1 MSKLGNR
8 QYRIKNSLSDR
19 TFNIVLLVIVTIW
32 MLIVLYPIIY
42 VVSSSF
48 SSGEAVSTGK
58 VLFWPVNFSLVGYEL
73 VLQNSSVWTG
83 YANTIFYTILGTTL
97 NVVMTILCAYPLS
110 RSNYQGRKFFSLYY
124 TIPMYFGGGLI
135 PTYILISQLGLVNTR
150 TFMVIT
156 GALGFGNMIIMRTA
170 FKSNVPSELLE
181 SAKMDGISDIG
192 YLLKILLPL
201 SKATISVIALYYMVD
216 RWNTYFIGLVY
227 LRDRDKYTLQMV
239 LKEILSAA
247 QVDAS
252 TFTDPTILAK
262 MAGSTDVM
270 KYALIVVASVP
281 MLIVYPFIQKFFEKG
296 VMIGSVKG

>member
-1 MSKLGNR
+1 
-8 QYRIKNSLSDR
+8 
-19 TFNIVLLVIVTIW
+19 
-32 MLIVLYPIIY
+32 
-42 VVSSSF
+42 
-48 SSGEAVSTGK
+48 
-58 VLFWPVNFSLVGYEL
+58 
-73 VLQNSSVWTG
+73 
-83 YANTIFYTILGTTL
+83 
-97 NVVMTILCAYPLS
+97 
-110 RSNYQGRKFFSLYY
+110 
-124 TIPMYFGGGLI
+124 MYFAGGLI
-135 PTYILISQLGLVNTR
+135 PTYILVSQLGLVNTR

-170 FKSNVPSELLE
+170 FKNNVPSELLE
-181 SAKMDGISDIG
+181 SAKMDGITDIG

-216 RWNTYFIGLVY
+216 RWNTYFVGLVY

-247 QVDAS
+247 QVDSS
-252 TFTDPTILAK
+252 TFTDPTELAK
-262 MAGSTDVM
+262 MAGSSDVM

>member
-19 TFNIVLLVIVTIW
+19 TFNTVLLVIVTIW

-58 VLFWPVNFSLVGYEL
+58 VLLWPVDFSLVGYEL
-73 VLQNSSVWTG
+73 VMQNSSVWTG

-110 RSNYQGRKFFSLYY
+110 RSNYQGRKFFTWYY
-124 TIPMYFGGGLI
+124 TIPMYFAGGLI
-135 PTYILISQLGLVNTR
+135 PTYILVSQLGLVNTR

-170 FKSNVPSELLE
+170 FKNNVPSELLE
-181 SAKMDGISDIG
+181 SAKMDGITDIG

-216 RWNTYFIGLVY
+216 RWNTYFVGLVY

-247 QVDAS
+247 QVDSS

-262 MAGSTDVM
+262 MAGATDVM